1 MKMRILKLDPAL
13 FVEMLRGTKKSNM
26 SNLPNSLELIDIKFD
41 LFSDQI
47 QVVVRSDD
55 FEDVADSYPIPN
67 FKIST
72 AVSPPVI
79 SRSLVTSKPDS
90 KVTKTLSVNA
100 NKVISAYQKEFNPEQ
115 IELLSFT
122 IKGDYLIVKPV
133 QYLKNEWNEINEVVK
148 NIGGE
153 WIKGS
158 IISYWKIPI

>member
-1 MKMRILKLDPAL
+1 MKMRILKLDPTL
-13 FVEMLRGTKKSNM
+13 FVEMLRGTKKSNI
-26 SNLPNSLELIDIKFD
+26 SNLPNNLELIDIKFD

-79 SRSLVTSKPDS
+79 SRSLVPSKHDS
-90 KVTKTLSVNA
+90 KVTKTPDVNT
-100 NKVISAYQKEFNPEQ
+100 NKVINAYKKEFNPDQ

-122 IKGDYLIVKPV
+122 IRGDYLIVKPV

>member
-67 FKIST
+67 FKISS

>member
-67 FKIST
+67 FKISS

-90 KVTKTLSVNA
+90 KVTKKLSVNT

-115 IELLSFT
+115 LELLSFA

-133 QYLKNEWNEINEVVK
+133 RYLKNEWNEINEVVK

>member
-1 MKMRILKLDPAL
+1 MKMRILKLDPTL
-13 FVEMLRGTKKSNM
+13 FVEMLRGTKKSNI
-26 SNLPNSLELIDIKFD
+26 SNLPNNLELIDIKFD

-55 FEDVADSYPIPN
+55 FEDVANSYPIPN

-79 SRSLVTSKPDS
+79 SRSSVTSKPYS
-90 KVTKTLSVNA
+90 KVTKTPVVNT
-100 NKVISAYQKEFNPEQ
+100 NKVISAYQKEFNPDQ
-115 IELLSFT
+115 LGLLSFT
-122 IKGDYLIVKPV
+122 VKGDYLIVKPV

>member
-1 MKMRILKLDPAL
+1 MKMRILKLDPTL
-13 FVEMLRGTKKSNM
+13 FVEMLRGTKKSNI
-26 SNLPNSLELIDIKFD
+26 SNLPNNLELIDIKFD

-90 KVTKTLSVNA
+90 KVTKKPDVNT
-100 NKVISAYQKEFNPEQ
+100 NKVINAYQKEFNPDQ
-115 IELLSFT
+115 LELLSFT
-122 IKGDYLIVKPV
+122 IRGDYLIVKPV

>member
-1 MKMRILKLDPAL
+1 MKMRILKLDPTL
-13 FVEMLRGTKKSNM
+13 FVEMLRGTKKSNI
-26 SNLPNSLELIDIKFD
+26 SNLPNNLELIDIKFD

-90 KVTKTLSVNA
+90 KVTKKPDVNT
-100 NKVISAYQKEFNPEQ
+100 NKVITAYQKEFNPDQ
-115 IELLSFT
+115 LELLSFT
-122 IKGDYLIVKPV
+122 IRGDYLIVKPV

>member
-1 MKMRILKLDPAL
+1 MKMRILKLDPTL
-13 FVEMLRGTKKSNM
+13 FVEMLRGTKKSNI
-26 SNLPNSLELIDIKFD
+26 SNLPNNLELIDIKFD

-90 KVTKTLSVNA
+90 KVTKKPDVNT
-100 NKVISAYQKEFNPEQ
+100 NKVINAYKKEFNPDQ
-115 IELLSFT
+115 LELLSFT
-122 IKGDYLIVKPV
+122 IRGDYLIVKPV

>member
-1 MKMRILKLDPAL
+1 MKMRILKLDPTL
-13 FVEMLRGTKKSNM
+13 FVEMLRGTKKSNI
-26 SNLPNSLELIDIKFD
+26 SNLPNNLELIDIKFD

-72 AVSPPVI
+72 SVSPPVI
-79 SRSLVTSKPDS
+79 SRSLVASKPDS
-90 KVTKTLSVNA
+90 KVTKKPDVNT
-100 NKVISAYQKEFNPEQ
+100 NKVINAYQKEFNPDQ
-115 IELLSFT
+115 LELLSFT
-122 IKGDYLIVKPV
+122 IRGDYLIVKPV

>member
-1 MKMRILKLDPAL
+1 MKMRILKLDPTL
-13 FVEMLRGTKKSNM
+13 FVEMLRGTKKSNI
-26 SNLPNSLELIDIKFD
+26 SNLPNNLELIDIKFD

-47 QVVVRSDD
+47 QIVLRSDD
-55 FEDVADSYPIPN
+55 FEDVANSYPIPN

-90 KVTKTLSVNA
+90 KVTKKPDVNT
-100 NKVISAYQKEFNPEQ
+100 NKVITAYQKEFNPDQ

-122 IKGDYLIVKPV
+122 IRGDYLIVKPV

-158 IISYWKIPI
+158 IINYWKIPI